1 MGGALAGVGRLLV
14 ATGNAGKVREFGELF
29 APVGWACVSLKELA
43 AERGQEIPE
52 PEETGRTFRANA
64 CLKASAYARASGM
77 WTLADD
83 SGLEVDALGG
93 GPGVHSARWAEKHGR
108 GAIGGTGREGKDGAN
123 NALLLE
129 QLAGVEEGKRR
140 ARFVCVLALAGPGG
154 EIVMTTRGTVEG
166 EMLREARGAGGFG
179 YDPLFLVR
187 KLEKTTAELSSEEKH
202 AISHRGAATR
212 AMVEMMVSE
221 GLVFGETGGV
231 R

>member
-1 MGGALAGVGRLLV
+1 M

-108 GAIGGTGREGKDGAN
+108 GVTGNGREGKDGAN
-123 NALLLE
+123 NGLLLE
-129 QLAGVEEGKRR
+129 QLAEVEEGKRG
-140 ARFVCVLALAGPGG
+140 AQFVCVLALAEPGG

-187 KLEKTTAELSSEEKH
+187 ELGKTTAELSSAEKH

-221 GLVFGETGGV
+221 GLVFAETGGA